1 VNDPALRSSELLHTY
16 ILEAPRLSPP
26 ITPFLRVSDIFPSI
40 SDWRYAQAI
49 KKGDTLLLD
58 IATASRDLSRFPD
71 PEQIKL
77 DRPRDSYLPFYD
89 GSHSSLVMEIVM
101 MGLGAQ
107 LRVLGKLHNVT
118 IAPEMQ
124 GTTKL
129 GTARNVDNF
138 LSGAH
143 GERNLLSPSKFT
155 DTCFIITI
163 DTFRRHE
170 TAFHLSPLTLLPTC
184 ISQLT
189 PAHPK
194 TELFP
199 PFARTS
205 HHGLIITTPKH

>member
-1 VNDPALRSSELLHTY
+1 VNDPAPRSSELLHTY
-16 ILEAPRLSPP
+16 ILEALRLSPP

-58 IATASRDLSRFPD
+58 VATASRDPSRFSD

-89 GSHSSLVMEIVM
+89 GPHSSLVMEIVM

-107 LRVLGKLHNVT
+107 LRVLGKLHDVT

-124 GTTKL
+124 GTTKQ

-143 GERNLLSPSKFT
+143 GEKRLLSPSKFT
-155 DTCFIITI
+155 DTCSIITT
-163 DTFRRHE
+163 DAFHRHE
-170 TAFHLSPLTLLPTC
+170 IAFHLSPLTLLPKC

-189 PAHPK
+189 PAHSK
-194 TELFP
+194 KLNFP
-199 PFARTS
+199 LHSRAPHIMA
-205 HHGLIITTPKH
+205 